1 MSVMFLKVRAS
12 CEASG
17 QPLTSRTRIVYA
29 RRLRFDVGM
38 SPRSIPPKLYKYRR
52 FDVFCLRLLTQAEV
66 SYSDPRTF
74 NDPLDCDPTI
84 EVDINR
90 KDLERLCF
98 TFLRRTQPEDQ
109 AKNEINNYR
118 YLSTEY
124 GDFRTEPDVEGYLK
138 RMVADRIKAELAQEL
153 GSRGVLSLSE
163 CWDSVLMWSHYADNH
178 RGICIEFD
186 TTELPHPN
194 LKAVDY
200 RAPRRVRAS
209 DLFEWK
215 LRHSVD
221 AERRV
226 RDTYF
231 FAKAGPWRYEREW
244 REVEEKS
251 GIREAGFRVTG
262 IHFGLQCD
270 AAVIQSV
277 VKLLADD
284 SDVAL
289 YSIYPLDDS
298 FRIKRRPVDRDEIG
312 SYGLRAPA
320 TIEFKDVFVDDDI
333 VSPNEAAGPSR

>member
-74 NDPLDCDPTI
+74 
-84 EVDINR
+84 
-90 KDLERLCF
+90 K
-98 TFLRRTQPEDQ
+98 DQ